1 MIMRWIAKLLTA
13 LIVLA
18 VVTFGIWFWVSV
30 TFAYS
35 NGQRAGYIQKFSKRG
50 WIVKTWEGE
59 LAMVNLP
66 GAMPE
71 VFRFSVRSPETVQKI
86 QDNIGRRVSLQYEE
100 HRYIPLPI
108 FGETSYFATDV
119 KPVEDA
125 IVPPSL
131 PAASSPALK

>member
-1 MIMRWIAKLLTA
+1 MIRWMAKLLTA

-18 VVTFGIWFWVSV
+18 IVTFGIWFWVSV

-35 NGQRAGYIQKFSKRG
+35 TGQRAGYIQKFSKRG
-50 WIVKTWEGE
+50 WVVKTWEGE

-71 VFRFSVRSPETVQKI
+71 VFRFSVRSPETAQKI
-86 QDNIGRRVSLQYEE
+86 QANMGRRVSLQYDE

-108 FGETSYFATDV
+108 FGETNYFATDV
-119 KPVEDA
+119 RPVEDA
-125 IVPPSL
+125 VAPAPL
-131 PAASSPALK
+131 PVANTPVAK